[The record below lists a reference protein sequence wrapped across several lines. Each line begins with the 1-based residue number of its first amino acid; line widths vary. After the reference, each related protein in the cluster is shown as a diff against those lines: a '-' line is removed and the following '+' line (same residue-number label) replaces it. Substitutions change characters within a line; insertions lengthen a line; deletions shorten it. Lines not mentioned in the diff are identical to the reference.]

1 MQHGRLNEAQIVNYC
16 LPRRRSQDDAS
27 ACPLIKPLSPS
38 RRVYSSLMRRILL
51 SLHCPSPPSAL
62 HHSLSCDLH
71 PSCPLASPG
80 PVALPVEHSD
90 YILNEWNVKPQM
102 NDKIWYL
109 PLEVWDF
116 FLIQAA
122 LPSCSLPVHCQQ
134 ILPKSVQ
141 TLGTGD
147 NLISHIHFQHK
158 CYPRPCLSFLLPH
171 RRSHIGSLYAFPL
184 LPASSVEQLI
194 SSSRVNVCAEV
205 S

>member
-1 MQHGRLNEAQIVNYC
+1 MQHARLNEAQIANYR
-16 LPRRRSQDDAS
+16 LPRRRSQDNAS

-80 PVALPVEHSD
+80 PVTLPVDHSD
-90 YILNEWNVKPQM
+90 HILNEWNLKPQM
-102 NDKIWYL
+102 NDKIL
-109 PLEVWDF
+109 KVGIF
-116 FLIQAA
+116 FLIQTA

-147 NLISHIHFQHK
+147 DVISHIHFQHN

-194 SSSRVNVCAEV
+194 SSSGVNVCAEM